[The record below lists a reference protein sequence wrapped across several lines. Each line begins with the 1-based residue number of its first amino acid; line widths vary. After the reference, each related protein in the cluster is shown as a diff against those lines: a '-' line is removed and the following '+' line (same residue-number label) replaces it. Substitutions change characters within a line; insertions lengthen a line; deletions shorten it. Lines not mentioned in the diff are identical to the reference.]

1 MRRGDDRAPIM
12 MLARHVL
19 SILILPF
26 MVVVVIPRWLLSSQ
40 PAGERGWPADSVAGV
55 VAPSVGGLLFLIGF
69 ALFAWCVVLFAR
81 VGRGT
86 LAPWDPTKALVAV
99 GPYRYVRNPMIT
111 GVATMLAG
119 EALLS
124 GSRSI
129 AIWLAVFATINHLY
143 FLMIEEPGL
152 ARRFGPSYEEYRA
165 AVPRWLPRFARK
177 APHG

>member
-1 MRRGDDRAPIM
+1 MRRTHDSHAAM
-12 MLARHVL
+12 MLARHLL

-26 MVVVVIPRWLLSSQ
+26 TVVVLIPRWLLSAR
-40 PAGERGWPADSVAGV
+40 PGAERGWPGDSLVASVAPV
-55 VAPSVGGLLFLIGF
+55 VGGLLLVTGF
-69 ALFAWCVVLFAR
+69 ALFAWCVLLFAR

-119 EALLS
+119 EALLF

-129 AIWLAVFATINHLY
+129 AIWFATFAAFNHLY
-143 FLMIEEPGL
+143 FLTIEEPGL
-152 ARRFGPSYEEYRA
+152 VRRFGASYEDYRA
-165 AVPRWLPRFARK
+165 AVPRWLPRISRRAGTR
-177 APHG
+177 